1 MGRCR
6 HIDQYGCALYKLIY
20 AEIAASE
27 NGLPPKRFFAWGRE
41 ANYKTR
47 YHMHENRL
55 YRSSGALSNSIG
67 VLCFAQEDI
76 RKQKTE
82 YGINNM
88 GYRLFHF

>member
-6 HIDQYGCALYKLIY
+6 HIDQYGCTLVKINLCGD
-20 AEIAASE
+20 AASE
-27 NGLPPKRFFAWGRE
+27 NGMPPRRFFTRGRE

-47 YHMHENRL
+47 YHMHENHL

-82 YGINNM
+82 YKINNM